1 LLALA
6 GWLTTRERL
15 LPRRA
20 VSAEDELAGHTAALL
35 ALGALALLVVGTN
48 PFALLF
54 LLPSLHAWLWLP
66 QVGRTSAPVRMAVL
80 ALGFAGPALLL
91 GEFAGRYGLG
101 WDAPWYLA
109 ELRAVGYIP
118 FIVMPFLVVWFAGS
132 GQLAALA
139 ARRYAPYPAAA
150 ELPPRGP
157 ARRVLQW
164 ASLAFRDPPRRAPE
178 EVAEAL
184 EG

>member
-1 LLALA
+1 
-6 GWLTTRERL
+6 
-15 LPRRA
+15 
-20 VSAEDELAGHTAALL
+20 
-35 ALGALALLVVGTN
+35 
-48 PFALLF
+48 LF

-66 QVGRTSAPVRMAVL
+66 QLQRTALPVRLGVL
-80 ALGFAGPALLL
+80 ALGFAGPALLI

-109 ELRAVGYIP
+109 ELRVVGYVP
-118 FIVMPFLVVWFAGS
+118 FIVMPLLVIWLAGG

-139 ARRYAPYPAAA
+139 ARRYAPYPDVA

-157 ARRVLQW
+157 VLRVLRG
-164 ASLAFRDPPRRAPE
+164 AYLAVHNRRSRTAD
-178 EVAEAL
+178 EVLEAL

>member
-1 LLALA
+1 MLI
-6 GWLTTRERL
+6 
-15 LPRRA
+15 
-20 VSAEDELAGHTAALL
+20 
-35 ALGALALLVVGTN
+35 VGTN

-66 QVGRTSAPVRMAVL
+66 QLRRTSTALRLAVL
-80 ALGFAGPALLL
+80 GLGFAGPALLL

-118 FIVMPFLVVWFAGS
+118 FVVMPFLVVWLAGS

-139 ARRYAPYPAAA
+139 ARRYAPYPDVA

-157 ARRVLQW
+157 ARRVLRRTY
-164 ASLAFRDPPRRAPE
+164 LAVRDRRRRASE